1 MISNLVDLFQTLA
14 IIGLFVLLIFTN
26 RNIIKNAGSI
36 ERLAGVVSDWL
47 KEKSR

>member
-26 RNIIKNAGSI
+26 RNLIKNADSI
-36 ERLAGVVSDWL
+36 KELAGVVSEWL